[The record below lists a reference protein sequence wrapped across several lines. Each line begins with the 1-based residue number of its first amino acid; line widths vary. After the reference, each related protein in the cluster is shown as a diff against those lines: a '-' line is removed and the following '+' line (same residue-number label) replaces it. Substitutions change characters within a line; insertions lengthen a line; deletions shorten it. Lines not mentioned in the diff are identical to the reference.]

1 MQHVNLKVEVMKNT
15 IIVVLAA
22 LVVWLSLQVIRL
34 ENYRY
39 ASSIGMCAEQEP
51 KDPLAFAKRDKC
63 LREIQ
68 TRTNPLWH
76 LWYGMFDH
84 G

>member
-1 MQHVNLKVEVMKNT
+1 MQAMKNVA
-15 IIVVLAA
+15 IVLLAA

-39 ASSIGMCAEQEP
+39 ASSIGMCAQENP
-51 KDPLAFAKRDKC
+51 KDPLAFHKRDQC
-63 LREIQ
+63 LRETQ

-76 LWYGMFDH
+76 LWYGAIDR